1 MIELKTKIHDRYS
14 IEIKMGF
21 VADGKREHNDFKVG
35 MWFFVPAALDINSNA
50 FTKNEFYR
58 CVKSNVRL
66 ITPHF
71 RLEDVASADS
81 VVFRNVTEAPAEDL
95 EYRIKMLCAIVKSS
109 LRDTLSELD
118 ACPEAE
124 RTLKIDLFVN
134 RCEFILD
141 RFFALPDSSIKE
153 YCGEYLCNLLASN
166 LFKTLRFDTDGEKI
180 KELIRKINRTRIRH
194 GYPVISEDDPNAN
207 RDFVHRQ
214 SVLKKMVDS
223 ELYLKVPKKKDGVIM
238 EQASYSLAAGLAMLF
253 ATVVAWAFQR
263 HFGNLTWPLF
273 IALII
278 SYMMKDRIK
287 ELMRFYFAHRLSYKY
302 YDHKAKMSIHGREIG
317 WHKEGMDFIAIN
329 DVPEAIKKHRNT
341 THLFDAEDNFINE
354 TVILYR
360 KNVHLDKG
368 SLEKSSL
375 YDFEGVNDI
384 VRLQVRPFIRKM
396 DNPYQTLM
404 TLAENGKVKAVKC
417 AKDYFINII
426 LQYQY
431 ADTIDYRRFRLTL
444 NSEGIKAI
452 DPVD

>member
-21 VADGKREHNDFKVG
+21 VADGKKSHDDFKVG
-35 MWFFVPAALDINSNA
+35 MWIFVPAALDITSST

-81 VVFRNVTEAPAEDL
+81 VVFKNVTEAPEGESD
-95 EYRIKMLCAIVKSS
+95 YRIKLLCAIVKSS
-109 LRDTLSELD
+109 LREVIEDLEN
-118 ACPEAE
+118 CPEGE
-124 RTLKIDLFVN
+124 RRQKLSLFADC
-134 RCEFILD
+134 CESILD
-141 RFFALPDSSIKE
+141 RFFALPDSSMKE

-166 LFKTLRFDTDGEKI
+166 LFRALEFTGDGYRVKN
-180 KELIRKINRTRIRH
+180 LIGKINDTRVMH
-194 GYPVISEDDPNAN
+194 GYPVISEGNSKAN
-207 RDFVHRQ
+207 RDFIHRQ

-223 ELYLKVPKKKDGVIM
+223 ELYLKVPKKKDGVII

-287 ELMRFYFAHRLSYKY
+287 ELMRFYFAHKLSYKY
-302 YDHKAKMSIHGREIG
+302 YDHKAKMIIHGREIG
-317 WHKEGMDFIAIN
+317 WHKEGMDFISIS
-329 DVPEAIKKHRNT
+329 DVPEDIRMHRNT
-341 THLFDAEDNFINE
+341 THLFNAEDNFINE
-354 TVILYR
+354 TVMLYR
-360 KNVHLDKG
+360 KNVHLNKPA
-368 SLEKSSL
+368 LERNTL
-375 YDFEGVNDI
+375 YEFEGVNDI

-396 DNPYQTLM
+396 DNPSQTMM
-404 TLAENGKVKAVKC
+404 TLDGNGEVKSVAC
-417 AKDYFINII
+417 DKDYFINII

-431 ADTIDYRRFRLTL
+431 ADTVEYRRFRLTL
-444 NSEGIKAI
+444 NSDGIKAI
-452 DPVD
+452 DPVE